1 MTQKKEALLMINV
14 PIDEDRVEWMGERVK
29 DTFKKLFTVDK
40 QKRILNKVNDAVKKW
55 MATDS
60 TVKKYTDQVMQ
71 VYVENYYSR
80 IWPQI
85 RRLEGVYND
94 GEYYEFLMEVAAL
107 YNSTVL
113 PLLNSAETGLN
124 TVSEWIEKA
133 QKEAYNHFA
142 NEYGLEAQQEE
153 QKPATASVG
162 HRIAALDPSI
172 NFQVRTALFPLFPFP
187 IMMPIDKDDPDEVR
201 RWKTFA
207 PSISPVVV
215 RIYDAIKKRSKKRKE
230 KKQERIREQDV
241 VYLANKWARK
251 SVNEHATTKS
261 LAAGVKKSF
270 VDPLRAGKKNLKKAR
285 YDYSKGELYNAVRD
299 VAVAYQQTFVPLTQQ
314 FSRLTEAMNNASAL
328 YEAHM
333 KHFSDYVAKGGELPK
348 TASAQNSDHLRIGDC
363 IYRQVDTE

>member
-1 MTQKKEALLMINV
+1 MINIPV
-14 PIDEDRVEWMGERVK
+14 DEDRIEWMGERIK
-29 DTFKKLFTVDK
+29 DKFKKIFTVDK
-40 QKRILNKVNDAVKKW
+40 QKRILNKVNDAVKAW

-60 TVKKYTDQVMQ
+60 TVKKYTDQVLQ
-71 VYVENYYSR
+71 VYVENYYNR
-80 IWPQI
+80 IWPQV
-85 RRLEGVYND
+85 RRLEEMYSD
-94 GEYYEFLMEVAAL
+94 GEYYEFLMEVATL

-124 TVSEWIEKA
+124 TVSKWMEKI

-142 NEYGLEAQQEE
+142 NEYGLKAQQEAQQS
-153 QKPATASVG
+153 ATASVG
-162 HRIAALDPSI
+162 HRIAALDPSA
-172 NFQVRTALFPLFPFP
+172 NFQMKIALFPLFPFP
-187 IMMPIDKDDPDEVR
+187 FMMPIDKDDPDEVR

-230 KKQERIREQDV
+230 KKKERIREQDV

-251 SVNEHATTKS
+251 SVNENATTKS
-261 LAAGVKKSF
+261 LATAVKKSF

-314 FSRLTEAMNNASAL
+314 FPQFTEAMNKASAI

-333 KHFSDYVAKGGELPK
+333 KYFSDYVAKGGKLPK
-348 TASAQNSDHLRIGDC
+348 TASVQVQPDYLRIGGC
-363 IYRQVDTE
+363 IYRPIPTE